1 MNKLIFRKLF
11 YDILSFFLISSICI
25 TVIIWVVQAVNY
37 LDIVSEDGYGLNTY
51 FIFTFLSLPKI
62 FSRTII
68 FVFFISIFY
77 TISKYDNTNE
87 IIVFWNNGIKKLT
100 FINFIFKFSLLFI
113 IIQII
118 LNLYI
123 VPSSQNLAR
132 NYLKNSNIDFL
143 KKLIS
148 EKKFIDAANNL
159 TIFVEKYNEDESF
172 EKIYINEIINER
184 NSKIITAQN
193 GNFVKKNNKY
203 FFKLN
208 NGGITNIED
217 DNVYI
222 INFSDTEYDLSRFSS
237 KTVTQQ
243 KLQEASSKSL
253 FDCLKMLYLE
263 GGVDVWIND
272 TCNDKSGKQVKQEV
286 FKRLIVPFYILIIAL
301 IGSSLIIK
309 PKNFNLEK
317 YYKILTFIFGVLVIV
332 LSQVSIK
339 FIGKNISSDLF
350 ISIIPFFCI
359 FFYYFS
365 IFIKG
370 KFSLKN
376 L

>member
-25 TVIIWVVQAVNY
+25 TIIIWVVQAVNY
-37 LDIVSEDGYGLNTY
+37 LDIVSEDGYGLKTY
-51 FIFTFLSLPKI
+51 FLFTFLSLPKI

-77 TISKYDNTNE
+77 TINKYDNTNE
-87 IIVFWNNGIKKLT
+87 IIVFWNNGVKKLT
-100 FINFIFKFSLLFI
+100 FINFIFKFSILFI
-113 IIQII
+113 IMQII
-118 LNLYI
+118 LNLYL

-132 NYLKNSNIDFL
+132 SYLKNSNVDFL

-172 EKIYINEIINER
+172 EKIYINEIISEKS
-184 NSKIITAQN
+184 SKIITSQN
-193 GNFVKKNNKY
+193 GNFVKKNNKN

-208 NGGITNIED
+208 NGGITTIED

-222 INFSDTEYDLSRFSS
+222 INFSNTEYDLSKFTS

-243 KLQEASSKSL
+243 KIQEASSSSL

-272 TCNDKSGKQVKQEV
+272 TCNDKSGKQVKQET
-286 FKRLIVPFYILIIAL
+286 FKRIIIPFYILIIAL

-309 PKNFNLEK
+309 PKNFNIEK
-317 YYKILTFIFGVLVIV
+317 YYKIFTFMFGILVIV
-332 LSQVSIK
+332 LSQISIK
-339 FIGKNISSDLF
+339 FIGKNISSDLI
-350 ISIIPFFCI
+350 ISVIPFLFI
-359 FFYYFS
+359 LFYYLS
-365 IFIKG
+365 IFVKG

>member
-37 LDIVSEDGYGLNTY
+37 LDIVSEDGYGLKTY
-51 FIFTFLSLPKI
+51 FAFTFLSLPKI

-77 TISKYDNTNE
+77 TINKYDNTNE
-87 IIVFWNNGIKKLT
+87 IIVFWNNGVKKIT
-100 FINFIFKFSLLFI
+100 FINFIFRFSILFI
-113 IIQII
+113 IIQVI
-118 LNLYI
+118 LNLFI
-123 VPSSQNLAR
+123 VPSSQNLGR
-132 NYLKNSNIDFL
+132 SYLKNSNIDFL
-143 KKLIS
+143 TKLIS
-148 EKKFIDAANNL
+148 EKKFIDAADNL

-184 NSKIITAQN
+184 SSKIITAQN
-193 GNFVKKNNKY
+193 GNFLKRNNKY

-222 INFSDTEYDLSRFSS
+222 INFLNTEYDLSKFSS

-243 KLQEASSKSL
+243 KIQEASSISL
-253 FDCLKMLYLE
+253 YDCMKILYIE
-263 GGVDVWIND
+263 GSVDKWIND
-272 TCNDKSGKQVKQEV
+272 TCNDKSGKQVKQES
-286 FKRLIVPFYILIIAL
+286 FKRIIIPFYILIIAL

-309 PKNFNLEK
+309 PKNFNFEK
-317 YYKILTFIFGVLVIV
+317 YYKILTFVFGVIVII
-332 LSQVSIK
+332 LSQISIK
-339 FIGKNISSDLF
+339 FIGKNISSDIFFSIMPF
-350 ISIIPFFCI
+350 ICI
-359 FFYYFS
+359 FLYYLS
-365 IFIKG
+365 IFITG

>member
-87 IIVFWNNGIKKLT
+87 IIVFWNNGVKKLT

-132 NYLKNSNIDFL
+132 SYLKNSN
-143 KKLIS
+143 
-148 EKKFIDAANNL
+148 
-159 TIFVEKYNEDESF
+159 
-172 EKIYINEIINER
+172 
-184 NSKIITAQN
+184 IITAQN

-253 FDCLKMLYLE
+253 FDCLKILYLD

-272 TCNDKSGKQVKQEV
+272 TCNDKSGKQVKQEG

-359 FFYYFS
+359 FFYYLS

>member
-87 IIVFWNNGIKKLT
+87 IIVFWNNGVKKLT

-132 NYLKNSNIDFL
+132 SYLKNSNIDFL

>member
-1 MNKLIFRKLF
+1 M
-11 YDILSFFLISSICI
+11 
-25 TVIIWVVQAVNY
+25 
-37 LDIVSEDGYGLNTY
+37 
-51 FIFTFLSLPKI
+51 
-62 FSRTII
+62 
-68 FVFFISIFY
+68 
-77 TISKYDNTNE
+77 
-87 IIVFWNNGIKKLT
+87 
-100 FINFIFKFSLLFI
+100 
-113 IIQII
+113 
-118 LNLYI
+118 
-123 VPSSQNLAR
+123 
-132 NYLKNSNIDFL
+132 
-143 KKLIS
+143 
-148 EKKFIDAANNL
+148 
-159 TIFVEKYNEDESF
+159 
-172 EKIYINEIINER
+172 
-184 NSKIITAQN
+184 
-193 GNFVKKNNKY
+193 
-203 FFKLN
+203 
-208 NGGITNIED
+208 
-217 DNVYI
+217 YI

-253 FDCLKMLYLE
+253 FDCLKILYLD

-272 TCNDKSGKQVKQEV
+272 TCNDKSGKQVKQEG

-359 FFYYFS
+359 FFYYLS

>member
-37 LDIVSEDGYGLNTY
+37 LDIVSEDGYGLKTY
-51 FIFTFLSLPKI
+51 FAFTFLSLPKI

-77 TISKYDNTNE
+77 TINKYDNTNE
-87 IIVFWNNGIKKLT
+87 IIVFWNNGVKKIT
-100 FINFIFKFSLLFI
+100 FINFIFRFSILFI
-113 IIQII
+113 IIQVI
-118 LNLYI
+118 LNLFI
-123 VPSSQNLAR
+123 VPSSQNLGR
-132 NYLKNSNIDFL
+132 SYLKNSNIDFL
-143 KKLIS
+143 TKLIS
-148 EKKFIDAANNL
+148 EKKFIDAADNL

-184 NSKIITAQN
+184 SSKIITAQN
-193 GNFVKKNNKY
+193 GNFLKRNNKY

-222 INFSDTEYDLSRFSS
+222 INFLNTEYDLSKFSS

-243 KLQEASSKSL
+243 KIQEASSISL
-253 FDCLKMLYLE
+253 YDCMKILYIE
-263 GGVDVWIND
+263 GSVDKWIND
-272 TCNDKSGKQVKQEV
+272 TCNDKSGKQVKQES
-286 FKRLIVPFYILIIAL
+286 FKRIIIPFYILIIAL

-309 PKNFNLEK
+309 PKNFNFEK
-317 YYKILTFIFGVLVIV
+317 YYKILTFVFGVIVII
-332 LSQVSIK
+332 LSQISIK
-339 FIGKNISSDLF
+339 FIGKNISSD
-350 ISIIPFFCI
+350 I
-359 FFYYFS
+359 FFSIMPFICIILYYLS
-365 IFIKG
+365 IFITG

>member
-11 YDILSFFLISSICI
+11 YDILSFFLISSVCI

-37 LDIVSEDGYGLNTY
+37 LDIVSEDGYGLKTY

-77 TISKYDNTNE
+77 TINKYDNTNE
-87 IIVFWNNGIKKLT
+87 IIVFWNNGVKKIT
-100 FINFIFKFSLLFI
+100 FINFIFRFSILFI

-118 LNLYI
+118 LNLFI
-123 VPSSQNLAR
+123 VPSSQNLGR
-132 NYLKNSNIDFL
+132 SYLKNSNIDFL
-143 KKLIS
+143 TKLIS
-148 EKKFIDAANNL
+148 EKKFIDAADNL

-184 NSKIITAQN
+184 SSKIITAQN
-193 GNFVKKNNKY
+193 GNFLKRNNKY

-222 INFSDTEYDLSRFSS
+222 INFLNTEYDLSKFSS

-243 KLQEASSKSL
+243 KIQEASSISL
-253 FDCLKMLYLE
+253 YDCMKILYIE
-263 GGVDVWIND
+263 GSVDKWIND
-272 TCNDKSGKQVKQEV
+272 TCNDKSGKQVKQES
-286 FKRLIVPFYILIIAL
+286 FKRIIIPFYILIIAL

-309 PKNFNLEK
+309 PKNFNFEK
-317 YYKILTFIFGVLVIV
+317 YYKILTFVFGVIVII
-332 LSQVSIK
+332 LSQISIK
-339 FIGKNISSDLF
+339 FIGNNISSDVFFSIMPF
-350 ISIIPFFCI
+350 ICI
-359 FFYYFS
+359 FLYYLS
-365 IFIKG
+365 IFITG

>member
-25 TVIIWVVQAVNY
+25 TIIIWVVQAVNY
-37 LDIVSEDGYGLNTY
+37 LDIVSEDGYGLKTY
-51 FIFTFLSLPKI
+51 FLFTFLSLPKI

-77 TISKYDNTNE
+77 TINKYDNTNE
-87 IIVFWNNGIKKLT
+87 IIVFWNNGVKKLT
-100 FINFIFKFSLLFI
+100 FINFIFKFSILFI
-113 IIQII
+113 IMQII
-118 LNLYI
+118 LNLYL

-132 NYLKNSNIDFL
+132 SYLKNSNVDFL

-172 EKIYINEIINER
+172 EKIYINEIISEKS
-184 NSKIITAQN
+184 SKIITAQN
-193 GNFVKKNNKY
+193 GNFVKKNNKN

-208 NGGITNIED
+208 NGGITTIED

-222 INFSDTEYDLSRFSS
+222 INFSNTEYDLSKFTS

-243 KLQEASSKSL
+243 KIQEASSSSL

-272 TCNDKSGKQVKQEV
+272 TCNDKSGKQVKQET
-286 FKRLIVPFYILIIAL
+286 FKRIIIPFYILIIAL

-309 PKNFNLEK
+309 PKNFNIEK
-317 YYKILTFIFGVLVIV
+317 YYKIFTFMFGILVIV
-332 LSQVSIK
+332 LSQISIK
-339 FIGKNISSDLF
+339 FIGKNISSDLI
-350 ISIIPFFCI
+350 ISVIPFLFI
-359 FFYYFS
+359 LFYYLS
-365 IFIKG
+365 IFVKG

>member
-25 TVIIWVVQAVNY
+25 TVIIWVVQDVNY

-184 NSKIITAQN
+184 SSKIITAQN

-253 FDCLKMLYLE
+253 FDCLKILYLD

-272 TCNDKSGKQVKQEV
+272 TCNDKSGKQVKQEG

-359 FFYYFS
+359 FFYYLS

>member
-37 LDIVSEDGYGLNTY
+37 LDIVSEDGYGLKTY
-51 FIFTFLSLPKI
+51 FAFTFLSLPKI

-77 TISKYDNTNE
+77 TINKYDNTNE
-87 IIVFWNNGIKKLT
+87 IIVFWNNGVKKIT
-100 FINFIFKFSLLFI
+100 FINFIFRFSILFI
-113 IIQII
+113 IIQVI
-118 LNLYI
+118 LNLFI
-123 VPSSQNLAR
+123 VPSSQNLGR
-132 NYLKNSNIDFL
+132 SYLKNSNIDFL
-143 KKLIS
+143 TKLIS
-148 EKKFIDAANNL
+148 EKKFIDAADNL

-184 NSKIITAQN
+184 SSKIITAQN
-193 GNFVKKNNKY
+193 GNFLKRNNKY

-222 INFSDTEYDLSRFSS
+222 INFLNTEYDLSKFSS

-243 KLQEASSKSL
+243 KIQEASSISL
-253 FDCLKMLYLE
+253 YDCMKILYIE
-263 GGVDVWIND
+263 GSVDKWIND
-272 TCNDKSGKQVKQEV
+272 TCNDKSGKQVKQES
-286 FKRLIVPFYILIIAL
+286 FKRIIIPFYILIIAL

-309 PKNFNLEK
+309 PKNFNFEK
-317 YYKILTFIFGVLVIV
+317 YYKILTFVFGVIVII
-332 LSQVSIK
+332 LSQISIK
-339 FIGKNISSDLF
+339 FIGNNISSDVFFSIMPF
-350 ISIIPFFCI
+350 ICI
-359 FFYYFS
+359 FLYYLS
-365 IFIKG
+365 IFITG